1 MKIIDYSNGASGNTI
16 LAHILFACNKVDIPL
31 ANLSSTDYGQG
42 NVHDI
47 PKYNNTVLTAAHIEQ
62 NVFTGNDNEELIPV
76 IDKNVVLEIK
86 TKTWSEVLR
95 LKFSYDK
102 FFQEYPD
109 HTNYK
114 KFFNL
119 ELLHSQDDWIE
130 CYNNY
135 KDTTWP
141 ECNKGDDYTEI
152 VPIWIQIEMRTVYQ
166 SPINI
171 VTKENFVEL
180 LQKLYIDSLNKK
192 QQEYDTSKYGGRVY
206 GLDQYYFEHN
216 FDMLKQVADE
226 LCWTWDH
233 DRSNTF
239 YSWVQKNNQS
249 NLNWLDQ
256 MKEQCY
262 NKVITT
268 KLDWEIALL
277 NAITGEY
284 SGKTI

>member
-1 MKIIDYSNGASGNTI
+1 MD
-16 LAHILFACNKVDIPL
+16 D
-31 ANLSSTDYGQG
+31 GQG
-42 NVHDI
+42 NVHEI
-47 PKYNNTVLTAAHIEQ
+47 KKYNNTVLTAAHIEE
-62 NVFTGNDNEELIPV
+62 NVFSGLENEEPPV
-76 IDKNVVLEIK
+76 VDKNVVLEIK
-86 TKTWSEVLR
+86 TKSWSEVLR

-102 FFQEYPD
+102 WYQEFPEY
-109 HTNYK
+109 TNYK

-119 ELLHSQDDWIE
+119 DFPPSQDSQDDWIE

-135 KDTTWP
+135 KDPSWP
-141 ECNKGDDYTEI
+141 ECNKGDNYTEL
-152 VPIWIQIEMRTVYQ
+152 VPTWIQIEMQTVYQ
-166 SPINI
+166 SPTNM

-180 LQKLYIDSLNKK
+180 LQKSYVDLLNKK

-206 GLDQYYFEHN
+206 GLDQYYFEQN
-216 FDMLKQVADE
+216 FNVLQQVADE

-233 DRSNTF
+233 ARSNTF

-249 NLNWLDQ
+249 SLNWLDQ
-256 MKEQCY
+256 MKKQCY

-277 NAITGEY
+277 NAITGEH